1 MEKSNYYLM
10 LTVFTYDLLKERCID
25 DFINIF
31 YFFIIN
37 FI

>member
-1 MEKSNYYLM
+1 MEKIKLLSHAYY
-10 LTVFTYDLLKERCID
+10 RRRD